1 MPRNLYPSSGPR
13 AAFSK
18 RSLPELKVTLA
29 GMRER
34 LQTLF
39 QEIERL
45 NQSLP
50 SVRDAVFQHTKL
62 SIHANELQAKL
73 QKCRPLFG
81 LWCLSRER
89 RAEYEDLQKKYE
101 SVYQEM
107 AKLVEKY
114 PSDLSSTIYLPGIQS
129 FGESTKLRTEIILES
144 KISTHNDLAAKIARL
159 EQVVAQKESSLQKK
173 AQVKAMASAYMD
185 KSREAANAVKAKLRI
200 QKEQCKSCL
209 YCNAQLGDEPH
220 CDHIIPIAMGGLSI
234 DHNMV
239 FICSDCNLRK
249 GAKTLREFI
258 VAAGFDRGEIEKR
271 LLVLGKR
278 I

>member
-18 RSLPELKVTLA
+18 RSLPELKATLA
-29 GMRER
+29 DMRER

-39 QEIERL
+39 QEVERL
-45 NQSLP
+45 TQSLP
-50 SVRDAVFQHTKL
+50 SVQEAVFQHRKL
-62 SIHANELQAKL
+62 SILAKELQAKL

-81 LWCLSRER
+81 LWCLSREK
-89 RAEYEDLQKKYE
+89 RAEYEDLQNKCE
-101 SVYQEM
+101 CAYQEM
-107 AKLVEKY
+107 AKLAEKY
-114 PSDLSSTIYLPGIQS
+114 PSDLASTVYLPGIQS
-129 FGESTKLRTEIILES
+129 FGEVAKLRTEIILES
-144 KISTHNDLAAKIARL
+144 KTSAHNELAVKVARL
-159 EQVVAQKESSLQKK
+159 EKIVAQKEGSLQKK
-173 AQVKAMASAYMD
+173 AQVRAMASAYMD
-185 KSREAANAVKAKLRI
+185 KSREAANAVKAKLKI
-200 QKEQCKSCL
+200 QKEQFKSCP
-209 YCNAQLGDEPH
+209 YCNGQLGDEPH

-249 GAKTLREFI
+249 GAKTLREFV
-258 VAAGFDRGEIEKR
+258 VAVGFDREEIEKR